1 VIVTGIRIDTLY
13 NNDFRDGIIQIQDKS
28 IDMILSDLPYGV
40 TARNK
45 WDEVIP
51 FNEMWK
57 EINRVIKDNGAIV
70 LFGQGMF
77 TANLMKSNPKMWRY
91 NLIWEKTQPTGF
103 LNAKRMPM
111 RSHEDICVFYKKQPT
126 YNPQMSSGHER
137 KISTAEHKRNSKA
150 TTDYGSHGLS
160 TYDSTER
167 YPRSVWKYAKDTQKE
182 AIHPT
187 QKPIALC
194 EELIKTYTNEGDCV
208 LDITAGSGTT
218 GIAALNTG
226 RHFIMFEKDE
236 DIYKKALKRLK
247 GFQEGLNG

>member
-1 VIVTGIRIDTLY
+1 MVS
-13 NNDFRDGIIQIQDKS
+13 FKIQDKS

-111 RSHEDICVFYKKQPT
+111 RSHEDICIFYKKQPT

-137 KISTAEHKRNSKA
+137 KVSTAEHKRNSKA
-150 TTDYGSHGLS
+150 TTDYGRHGLS

-167 YPRSVWKYAKDTQKE
+167 YPRSVWKYAKDTPVYKE
-182 AIHPT
+182 
-187 QKPIALC
+187 L
-194 EELIKTYTNEGDCV
+194 Y
-208 LDITAGSGTT
+208 
-218 GIAALNTG
+218 
-226 RHFIMFEKDE
+226 
-236 DIYKKALKRLK
+236 KALTIKKDWYLILLSPHYLSVSGIFSQKRNELMHC
-247 GFQEGLNG
+247 L